1 MIVSDNILNRIVKNK
16 LSKIRGVHTMNNY
29 ALFANEN
36 VLLENFEKDIQFSD
50 ISSIQDEI
58 NNVCDPDKIFTI
70 SEFEN
75 KKKEMLEK
83 QKSDFSK
90 KLEKNDNL
98 EQVVLVLEEFVPIEI
113 INENKIILSDLK
125 KQIKS
130 LKFKIFYYE
139 VQKRQEIL
147 DNNISSAV
155 KTADEIA
162 SLNKKLEEFIHK
174 YSEAIENLNKIQI
187 ENCNK
192 YLCMINDFC
201 KDKNIPNKL
210 STLVNKYSE
219 FIVHRFLVDKIV
231 YLILSSF
238 GMISKEKIIQSLE
251 TDEFLKTNYSS
262 LYGDILEEIRNVG
275 TDCKSG
281 NK

>member
-1 MIVSDNILNRIVKNK
+1 MIVSDNVLNRIVKNK
-16 LSKIRGVHTMNNY
+16 LSKKRGVHTMNNY
-29 ALFANEN
+29 ALFDNEN

-58 NNVCDPDKIFTI
+58 NNVCDPDKIFSI

-83 QKSDFSK
+83 QKADFSK

-155 KTADEIA
+155 KTSDEIA
-162 SLNKKLEEFIHK
+162 FLNKKLDEFIHK
-174 YSEAIENLNKIQI
+174 YFGIVENLNKIQI

-192 YLCMINDFC
+192 YLCMLNDFC
-201 KDKNIPNKL
+201 REKNIPNKL

-219 FIVHRFLVDKIV
+219 FVVHRFLVDKIV
-231 YLILSSF
+231 YLILSSL

-262 LYGDILEEIRNVG
+262 LYDDILERIRNVG
-275 TDCKSG
+275 TDCKSS

>member
-16 LSKIRGVHTMNNY
+16 LSKKRGVNIMNNY
-29 ALFANEN
+29 ALFDNEN
-36 VLLENFEKDIQFSD
+36 ALLENFEKDIQFSD

-58 NNVCDPDKIFTI
+58 NNVCDPDKIFSI

-155 KTADEIA
+155 KTSDEIA
-162 SLNKKLEEFIHK
+162 FLNKKLDEFIHK
-174 YSEAIENLNKIQI
+174 YFGIVENLNKIQI

-192 YLCMINDFC
+192 YLCMLNDFC
-201 KDKNIPNKL
+201 SEKNIPNKL

-219 FIVHRFLVDKIV
+219 FVVHRFLVDKIV
-231 YLILSSF
+231 YLILSSL

-262 LYGDILEEIRNVG
+262 LYDDILERIRNVG
-275 TDCKSG
+275 TDCKSS